1 MLLLVAAVGVLSACK
16 GGAMTP
22 WRLQQDADSLASIAA
37 DGELLAAETAKG
49 ESTGPFTTVHAR
61 ELRQEADQ
69 LADVVASTEP
79 DPGLARPTAQLATTA
94 RAAARV
100 LRRLEEHPGD
110 EDVAARVGDRLGA
123 IADRAEQIGKQ
134 A

>member
-1 MLLLVAAVGVLSACK
+1 
-16 GGAMTP
+16 MTP

-37 DGELLAAETAKG
+37 DGELLAGETAKG

-69 LADVVASTEP
+69 LAEVVASTEP
-79 DPGLARPTAQLATTA
+79 DPGLARSTAQLATTA
-94 RAAARV
+94 RAAARA
-100 LRRLEEHPGD
+100 LRRLEEHPGE

-123 IADRAEQIGKQ
+123 IAERAEQIGKQ